1 MPGDLNSL
9 ELSHIILT
17 SHIHEGDFCIDA
29 TAGRGRDT
37 AFLCSLAGETGTVYT
52 FDIQQ
57 EALDSTERLLS
68 EKMVKTRT
76 KLILDSHSN
85 LAQYA
90 DVESVDAIVFNFGW
104 LPGGDHN
111 LYTMPETS
119 IKAIEAGLTLLKV
132 GGIMTLGI
140 YYGGQSGFS
149 ERDALLEYLPTIDFR
164 RFTVTLTTFC
174 NRPNN
179 PSILGIIIK
188 DEP

>member
-9 ELSHIILT
+9 ELSHLILT
-17 SHIHEGDFCIDA
+17 NHIHEGAFCIDA

-37 AFLCSLAGETGTVYT
+37 AFLCSLTGDTGTVYS

-57 EALDSTERLLS
+57 EALDSTARLIS
-68 EKMVKTRT
+68 EKQYKTNT

-85 LAQYA
+85 LLHYA
-90 DVESVDAIVFNFGW
+90 DAESVDAIVFNFGW
-104 LPGGDHN
+104 LPGGDHS
-111 LYTMPETS
+111 LFTLPETS
-119 IKAIEAGLTLLKV
+119 IAAIQAGLRLLKV
-132 GGIMTLGI
+132 GGLMTLGI

-149 ERDALLEYLPTIDFR
+149 ERDALLQYLPTIDYR
-164 RFTVTLTTFC
+164 RFTVTITTFC

-179 PSILGIIIK
+179 PSILAVIIK